1 MFKLFIQNFTVT
13 QILCEN
19 KVDDCEAQNLPFFK
33 THFEILNLNLNFYE
47 SLQFLKVEI
56 YQIDKIQSK
65 ETADLE
71 LLDFQKLISRK
82 ILGFPNCFQ

>member
-19 KVDDCEAQNLPFFK
+19 KVDECRGSKSAFFFK
-33 THFEILNLNLNFYE
+33 THFEILNLNFYE
-47 SLQFLKVEI
+47 NLQFLKVEI

-82 ILGFPNCFQ
+82 I